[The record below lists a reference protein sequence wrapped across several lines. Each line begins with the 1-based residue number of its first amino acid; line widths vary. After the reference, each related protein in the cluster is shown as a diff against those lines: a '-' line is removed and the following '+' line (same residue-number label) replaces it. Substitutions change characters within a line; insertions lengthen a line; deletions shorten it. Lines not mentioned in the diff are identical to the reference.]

1 MKRRAFLTGAAGAT
15 GASLAAKATPA
26 VAARRLEL
34 TMLSLWPRQ
43 LPGLAESAQRLA
55 QRITDGAD
63 SKIRV
68 TVLQPGDLVPPFET
82 FDAVANG
89 KADFYYGAEYLWHFK
104 SPAFSLLSGVPYG
117 LTTNEFNA
125 WIHHGGGQQHWDK
138 LSASFNLKPFLAG
151 NLGGQMGGWF
161 NRKIETPEDLQ
172 GLRISVPGLAGAA
185 LRNLGAEA
193 VSTPPETLHS
203 ALESGF
209 LDAAVGLGPWTDHAL
224 GLNEVAKHYY
234 YPGFHQPGT
243 ALSCVINLDTW
254 SRLSPNQQILIEH
267 TCGMENDWVHAL
279 FTARNGEALRTLR
292 RQNDVTV
299 RHFPNSVLTAIGTAA
314 GKVVAQT
321 STNDPAVMAIY
332 RSFLS
337 FRRRAMS
344 LSKLT
349 DQSFTQARLLPF
361 RYDQS

>member
-1 MKRRAFLTGAAGAT
+1 MKRRAFLTAAGAT
-15 GASLAAKATPA
+15 GASLAARPA
-26 VAARRLEL
+26 PSLAARRLEL
-34 TMLSLWPRQ
+34 TMISLWPSQ
-43 LPGLAESAQRLA
+43 LPGLADSAARLA
-55 QRITDGAD
+55 KRISDA
-63 SKIRV
+63 SNQEIAV

-82 FDAVANG
+82 FDAVATG
-89 KADFYYGAEYLWHFK
+89 KADIYYGAEYLWHFK

-125 WIHHGGGQQHWDK
+125 WIHHGGGQAHWDK

-161 NRKIETPEDLQ
+161 NRKIEREEDLD
-172 GLRISVPGLAGAA
+172 GLRISIPGLAGAA

-193 VSTPPETLHS
+193 VSTPPETLRD
-203 ALESGF
+203 ALGSGF
-209 LDAAVGLGPWTDHAL
+209 LDAAVGLGPWTDHTLAL
-224 GLNEVAKHYY
+224 HEVAENYY

-254 SRLSPNQQILIEH
+254 SRLSKTEQVLIEH
-267 TCGMENDWVHAL
+267 ACSMENDWTHAL
-279 FTARNGEALRTLR
+279 FTARNGEALRSLR
-292 RQNDVTV
+292 RDLNVSVHQ
-299 RHFPNSVLTAIGTAA
+299 FPDSVLTAIGTAA
-314 GKVVAQT
+314 GEIVSQT
-321 STNDPAVMAIY
+321 STNDPAIRAIY
-332 RSFLS
+332 RSFLD